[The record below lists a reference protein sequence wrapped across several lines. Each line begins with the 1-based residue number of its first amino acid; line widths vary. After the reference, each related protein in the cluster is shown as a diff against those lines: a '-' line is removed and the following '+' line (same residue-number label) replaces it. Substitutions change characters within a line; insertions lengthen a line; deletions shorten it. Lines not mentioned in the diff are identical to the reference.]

1 MEHLALERVGLVL
14 ASAYEVCSASAV
26 AVVKALKAPILVED
40 APAHGHV
47 GSDKLGVGVRGIKNH
62 GKGWSVPDITP
73 AQIGAGATLHVH
85 ISGVELVEVLGAVD
99 GLAVKKHLLHARIP
113 RLRLRLARLP
123 HLALQLQSLLLRR
136 HLQASRCPRT
146 TAGLCC

>member
-1 MEHLALERVGLVL
+1 MEPCLALERVGLVL
-14 ASAYEVCSASAV
+14 ASAYEFCSASAV

-47 GSDKLGVGVRGIKNH
+47 GSDKLGVGVRGIKIMGRVWEY

-85 ISGVELVEVLGAVD
+85 ISGAVSYTHLTLPTILLV
-99 GLAVKKHLLHARIP
+99 
-113 RLRLRLARLP
+113 
-123 HLALQLQSLLLRR
+123 
-136 HLQASRCPRT
+136 
-146 TAGLCC
+146 